1 MTSTLD
7 ETRTATPYLIEA
19 VYMPGDPPDVRF
31 FPNEDALTA
40 WLIRDREY
48 AWYSGDGNTSQ
59 AVYRYGTGGQLTPL
73 TVTAVNQT
81 PDFDADA
88 DRLWIHQR
96 YDVLLPAGARLFSF
110 TVTIDGDA

>member
-31 FPNEDALTA
+31 FPNEDSLID
-40 WLIRDREY
+40 WLRRDREHAY
-48 AWYSGDGNTSQ
+48 YENDGNTSE
-59 AVYRYGTGGQLTPL
+59 AVYQYGTGGQLTPL
-73 TVTAVNQT
+73 AVTAANRTV
-81 PDFDADA
+81 DHDMVA
-88 DRLWIHQR
+88 DRLWVHQR
-96 YDVLLPAGARLFSF
+96 YDVLLPAGTRLFSF